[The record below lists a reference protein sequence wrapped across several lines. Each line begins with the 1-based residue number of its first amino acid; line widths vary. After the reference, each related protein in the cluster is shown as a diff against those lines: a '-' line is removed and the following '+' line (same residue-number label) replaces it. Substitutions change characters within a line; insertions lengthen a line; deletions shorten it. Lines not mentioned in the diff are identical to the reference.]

1 MKFIYSN
8 GGFAREFIRC
18 VRDRYD
24 GERVIVVD
32 DAESAGSIGYDAA
45 RNLAQDDLGEW
56 IVGFANG
63 ELRKRKMERILEDG
77 FSFFSVISSTS
88 IIGDRVTI
96 GEGAVL
102 SDYSMVTADAK
113 IGRGFQCNIYSY
125 IAHDCIVGDYVT
137 LAPRVSVNGRVV
149 IEDNVYIGTGAIILP
164 GNESEP
170 LVIGNGAVVGAHALV
185 TKNVDANTTVIGMP
199 AKSREIKC

>member
-45 RNLAQDDLGEW
+45 RNLAQDNLEEW

-88 IIGDRVTI
+88 IIGDRVRI

-102 SDYSMVTADAK
+102 SDYSMVTADAE

-149 IEDNVYIGTGAIILP
+149 IEDNVYIGTGATILP

-170 LVIGNGAVVGAHALV
+170 LVIGKGAVVGAHALV
-185 TKNVDANTTVIGMP
+185 TKNVHANTTVIGMP
-199 AKSREIKC
+199 AKLREIKC